1 MTTQTIALNTN
12 VSKLFISALQT
23 NAPFAVMAIHD
34 DFMEHYEKQDNTDND
49 ALLLCQEDF
58 NALEVPYYALITTL
72 EQTAGQVGIETLQD
86 NQDVDV
92 GILMPKS
99 VLFSISASQMQA
111 IKKAI
116 AVALQTTICVYDS
129 NSAMA
134 FVKRM
139 ENAAVANYFSNLA
152 LDLGNVVFD
161 LPNCN
166 EQGEK
171 VDVIGFRHK
180 TTMSMNIYT
189 YSPHILSIQ
198 LEVSAKDYEAK
209 SYVAISVDIVDFM
222 HGMENSEQVVF
233 CGDLA

>member
-1 MTTQTIALNTN
+1 MTTATIALKTN
-12 VSKLFISALQT
+12 VDELFISAIQS

-34 DFMEHYEKQDNTDND
+34 DFMEHYEKQDCTDDN
-49 ALLLCQEDF
+49 LLSLCQEDF
-58 NALEVPYYALITTL
+58 NVLDVPFHALKTTF

-86 NQDVDV
+86 NQDADV

-99 VLFSISASQMQA
+99 VLFSISPSQMQR
-111 IKKAI
+111 IKKTIAI
-116 AVALQTTICVYDS
+116 ALQTTICVYDS

-139 ENAAVANYFSNLA
+139 ENAAVANYFNNLEI
-152 LDLGNVVFD
+152 DLGNVVFD
-161 LPNCN
+161 LPNHN

-180 TTMSMNIYT
+180 TNMSMTIYT

-198 LEVSAKDYEAK
+198 LEVTAKDYEAK
-209 SYVAISVDIVDFM
+209 SYVGINVDIVDFM
-222 HGMENSEQVVF
+222 HALENNEQVMF
-233 CGDLA
+233 CGDAV